1 MVLYSTLVLGLLGY
15 WITVSRKNGYEIQFP
30 FASYPILIVGT
41 VLQIL
46 VLVSG
51 LGIFIPYSSG
61 LFVLG
66 FLSILIFGANVF
78 LALLN
83 TIWE

>member
-1 MVLYSTLVLGLLGY
+1 MFIGS
-15 WITVSRKNGYEIQFP
+15 
-30 FASYPILIVGT
+30 ILQV
-41 VLQIL
+41 L

-51 LGIFIPYSSG
+51 LGIFLPYSPG

-66 FLSILIFGANVF
+66 FLGILVFGANVF

>member
-1 MVLYSTLVLGLLGY
+1 MVLYSTLVLALLTY
-15 WITVSRKNGYEIQFP
+15 WVIVSRKNGYTIQFP
-30 FASYPILIVGT
+30 YASYPIMLIGAI
-41 VLQIL
+41 LQLL
-46 VLVSG
+46 VLLSG
-51 LGIFIPYSSG
+51 LGILLPYSPG

-66 FLSILIFGANVF
+66 FLGIFVFAANVF